1 MRLFS
6 NAAKPTP
13 ALSHEAVH
21 ADLPQVRGAE
31 MAAAYYGQRVAGD
44 FYDFVRV
51 SPDRVVFTF
60 LDVAGRHEAI
70 REIIASA
77 QKTFRQRAAELFAS
91 QEINESD
98 AMTEL
103 CHDINRTI
111 LQTEGGVRS
120 CPAFAGCY
128 QESLGTLCYF
138 NAGHTPGLLRDG
150 GGVVELAATGLPL
163 GLFSHTTCDAIT
175 VGLEPHAAF
184 LLVSR
189 GIVEGRYKKEE
200 FGLERVKYALEST
213 RSASAREICL
223 NVLMGVRE
231 FMRTPPT
238 HNDVTALALMRT
250 AANLPIAHGD

>member
-6 NAAKPTP
+6 NAAKATP
-13 ALSHEAVH
+13 AFSPEPVH
-21 ADLPQVRGAE
+21 ATLPDVRGAE
-31 MAAAYYGQRVAGD
+31 MSAAYYGQRVAGD
-44 FYDFVRV
+44 FYDFIRV
-51 SPDRVVFTF
+51 GPDRVVFAF
-60 LDVAGRHEAI
+60 LDVAGRHGDI
-70 REIIASA
+70 REIISSA
-77 QKTFRQRAAELFAS
+77 QKTFRQRATELFAS
-91 QEINESD
+91 DEINESD

-120 CPAFAGCY
+120 CPAFVGCY
-128 QESLGTLCYF
+128 QETLGTLCYF

-150 GGVVELAATGLPL
+150 AGVVQLTATGLPL

-189 GIVEGRYKKEE
+189 GIVEARYKKEE
-200 FGLERVKYALEST
+200 FGLERVKYALENT
-213 RSASAREICL
+213 RSANAREICL
-223 NVLMGVRE
+223 SVLTGVRE

-238 HNDVTALALMRT
+238 HDDVTALALMRT
-250 AANLPIAHGD
+250 GQTLPIGHGD